1 MRIDT
6 AVVNEQRSDPRHE
19 RAWWIL
25 LGASLCVFSNSAPV
39 AFYTFGVFLPE
50 IIAQT
55 HWSAQLVAAAIGP
68 GLLAAAATALLA
80 GRACDRFGIR
90 RIILA
95 GAPLAAIG
103 LALVGLAP
111 RSAAQFTAAIV
122 LMFLLYFVGTPV
134 PYAKLLS
141 GWFDR
146 RRGLALSMMFASSSI
161 GIAFWP
167 PFAAFLIQRMGWRGA
182 YVALGLTAASL
193 ILIAALFLLKDPP
206 TSRPSTIE
214 KHGEEPGLVLSQ
226 ALRTAK
232 FWKISFIFFLLTGVL
247 GGTAAIFPFVLR
259 TQGADPTTAAS
270 IMSAVGGFMFLGRLS
285 LSITL
290 DRFFAPYVTVWITAV
305 SMVAFVIMMIV
316 TTLPALFV
324 AAAFLGF
331 GLGCEYAVTAYMVS
345 RAFGLRS
352 FGSIYGLI
360 TLLTT
365 LGAALGASLLGSALV
380 SSIGIATL
388 AGVALA
394 ALSPAI
400 LLLITLRRAD
410 LPYRN

>member
-1 MRIDT
+1 
-6 AVVNEQRSDPRHE
+6 
-19 RAWWIL
+19 
-25 LGASLCVFSNSAPV
+25 
-39 AFYTFGVFLPE
+39 
-50 IIAQT
+50 
-55 HWSAQLVAAAIGP
+55 
-68 GLLAAAATALLA
+68 
-80 GRACDRFGIR
+80 
-90 RIILA
+90 
-95 GAPLAAIG
+95 
-103 LALVGLAP
+103 
-111 RSAAQFTAAIV
+111 
-122 LMFLLYFVGTPV
+122 
-134 PYAKLLS
+134 
-141 GWFDR
+141 
-146 RRGLALSMMFASSSI
+146 
-161 GIAFWP
+161 
-167 PFAAFLIQRMGWRGA
+167 
-182 YVALGLTAASL
+182 
-193 ILIAALFLLKDPP
+193 
-206 TSRPSTIE
+206 
-214 KHGEEPGLVLSQ
+214 
-226 ALRTAK
+226 
-232 FWKISFIFFLLTGVL
+232 
-247 GGTAAIFPFVLR
+247 
-259 TQGADPTTAAS
+259 
-270 IMSAVGGFMFLGRLS
+270 MFLGRLS